1 MILRPCSRS
10 VWSKGLGKNK
20 SSTENKLHKS
30 SFDGNIMVIK
40 NRASKTR
47 FILLG
52 ASAILTLG
60 SIPSSAAVPAAPKGE
75 RAVLTVHF
83 SVHGEGDKP
92 FSQYKGQGTKWATSR
107 SFQAS
112 VELEAQKP
120 TQQGLASAATP
131 GPDDPT
137 MAMARAGEEL
147 QKQMEECPEN
157 DMNCQ
162 MALAM
167 KLANSPQMAALNKV
181 TADQSKQPKRYQ
193 IWESIKTSKPE
204 IKSTY
209 EEHWETIF
217 YTAAKEVTICKLVGP
232 AITPELQ
239 KDTSLNWEQ
248 QNREQLEVSGRALRV
263 EVDTETG
270 GNWLLLP
277 AVGMFADKK
286 CSLDIAGGVDHT
298 RESANVTIFPETWL
312 QSIKWLEGTTP
323 SANGVI
329 ASGHKQLSVEHDLG
343 NIGQLANGGASIKFP
358 VEVSVDWE
366 LRKK

>member
-1 MILRPCSRS
+1 MQ
-10 VWSKGLGKNK
+10 NA
-20 SSTENKLHKS
+20 T
-30 SFDGNIMVIK
+30 
-40 NRASKTR
+40 AKTGI
-47 FILLG
+47 ILLA

-60 SIPSSAAVPAAPKGE
+60 SIPSSAAVPAAPNGE

-83 SVHGEGDKP
+83 SVHGDGDKR

-120 TQQGLASAATP
+120 TQQRAASATAP

-167 KLANSPQMAALNKV
+167 KLANSPQMAAMN
-181 TADQSKQPKRYQ
+181 KQPMRYQ
-193 IWESIKTSKPE
+193 IWEPVKTSKPE
-204 IKSTY
+204 IKTTY

-217 YTAAKEVTICKLVGP
+217 YTAAEEVTLCNLVGP

-248 QNREQLEVSGRALRV
+248 KNAEQLEVGGRALRV

-270 GNWLLLP
+270 GNWLLVP
-277 AVGMFADKK
+277 AIGMYADKK

>member
-1 MILRPCSRS
+1 MAVFTAEIRPYRE
-10 VWSKGLGKNK
+10 L
-20 SSTENKLHKS
+20 L
-30 SFDGNIMVIK
+30 IK
-40 NRASKTR
+40 NRTSRTG
-47 FILLG
+47 FIFLA
-52 ASAILTLG
+52 ASAILTLS

-83 SVHGEGDKP
+83 SVQGEGDKP
-92 FSQYKGQGTKWATSR
+92 SSQYKGQGTKWATSR

-112 VELEAQKP
+112 AELEAQKP
-120 TQQGLASAATP
+120 TRQRAASAASP

-162 MALAM
+162 MAMAM
-167 KLANSPQMAALNKV
+167 KLANSPQMAALNQA
-181 TADQSKQPKRYQ
+181 TADQGKLPRRYQ
-193 IWESIKTSKPE
+193 IWESAKTSKPE
-204 IKSTY
+204 IKTTY

-217 YTAAKEVTICKLVGP
+217 YTAAKEVTICNLVGP

-248 QNREQLEVSGRALRV
+248 TNREQLEVSGRALRV

-270 GNWLLLP
+270 GNWLLVP

-286 CSLDIAGGVDHT
+286 CSLDIGGGVDHT
-298 RESANVTIFPETWL
+298 RESANVALFPETWL
-312 QSIKWLEGTTP
+312 QSIMWMEGTTP
-323 SANGVI
+323 SANGLI
-329 ASGHKQLSVEHDLG
+329 ASGHKKITVEHDLG
-343 NIGQLANGGASIKFP
+343 NTGQLANGGASIKFP
-358 VEVSVDWE
+358 VQVSVDWE